1 MFLNLLRCV
10 NIIFACRQLKLS
22 VVIKKIGIKILEKFA
37 YFHSKVKKKI
47 CVLRGYSTSEIN
59 EGIFR

>member
-1 MFLNLLRCV
+1 M
-10 NIIFACRQLKLS
+10 KLS

-59 EGIFR
+59 EDIFRYIRQNNNQCHGHTS